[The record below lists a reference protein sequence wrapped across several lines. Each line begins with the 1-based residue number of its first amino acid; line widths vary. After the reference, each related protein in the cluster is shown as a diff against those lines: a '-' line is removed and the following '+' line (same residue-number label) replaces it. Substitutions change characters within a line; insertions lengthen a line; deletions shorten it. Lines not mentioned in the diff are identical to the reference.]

1 MSDLDS
7 RKTLAQN
14 LQRLMALR
22 DIDRQQICA
31 DLDIK
36 YTTFTDWYNGNKYPR
51 IDRIEQL
58 ANYFGI
64 AKSQLIEVD
73 GIAPA
78 LSQRDERDIS
88 KDLQRMMDNLENN
101 NSLMFDGDPL
111 SDEAKESILAAMKL
125 GLEAAKLKNK
135 ERFTPKKYRR

>member
-1 MSDLDS
+1 MNDLDN

-14 LQRLMALR
+14 LQRLMTLR
-22 DIDRQQICA
+22 DISRQQICA

-64 AKSQLIEVD
+64 VKSQLIETEGTVS
-73 GIAPA
+73 P
-78 LSQRDERDIS
+78 LSPRDERDIS